1 MPAVSEN
8 LIGFPQGFEDRL
20 EELRRSR
27 ALLLQEIGAAKA
39 ASAPGPS
46 GLNAWSAAEVVY
58 HVYLSEKSI
67 ARMLKRALESTARS
81 TVADTGQLRAE
92 WERIRRLIFVDRAKV
107 QAPPRVVPENA
118 PDLADG
124 VELLRESRQQLLVAI
139 GNATYDDLLSVSMP
153 HPFQVVGTL
162 TGAGWLSVVAYHDL
176 RHAEQVRERGAATKP
191 QSDSS
196 TPDKE

>member
-8 LIGFPQGFEDRL
+8 LIGFPQGLEDRL

>member
-8 LIGFPQGFEDRL
+8 LIGFPQGFDDRL

-139 GNATYDDLLSVSMP
+139 GNATYGDLLSVSMP

>member
-8 LIGFPQGFEDRL
+8 LSEFPQGFDDRL

-27 ALLLQEIGAAKA
+27 ALLLQEIEAAKT

-46 GLNAWSAAEVVY
+46 RSSAWSAAEVVY
-58 HVYLSEKSI
+58 HVHLSEKSI
-67 ARMLKRALESTARS
+67 ARMLRKALESTVRS
-81 TVADTGQLRAE
+81 TVAEAVQLRAE
-92 WERIRRLIFVDRAKV
+92 WERIRSLIGIDRAKV

-124 VELLRESRQQLLVAI
+124 VELLRESRQQLLAAI
-139 GNATYDDLLSVSMP
+139 GKATYDDLRSVSMP
-153 HPFQVVGTL
+153 HPFRVVGTL

-176 RHAEQVRERGAATKP
+176 RHAEQVRELGAATKP
-191 QSDSS
+191 QSDSLL
-196 TPDKE
+196 PDKE

>member
-1 MPAVSEN
+1 MPAVSKN
-8 LIGFPQGFEDRL
+8 LSEFPQGIDDRL

-27 ALLLQEIGAAKA
+27 ALLLQEVGAAKT

-46 GLNAWSAAEVVY
+46 GSNTWSAAEVVY
-58 HVYLSEKSI
+58 HVHLSEKSI
-67 ARMLKRALESTARS
+67 ARMLKRTLDSTVRS
-81 TVADTGQLRAE
+81 TVADEEQLRAE
-92 WERIRRLIFVDRAKV
+92 WERIRRLIGIGRAKM

-124 VELLRESRQQLLVAI
+124 VELLSESRQQLLAAV
-139 GNATYDDLLSVSMP
+139 GNATYDDLLSVSTP

-162 TGAGWLSVVAYHDL
+162 TGAGWLTVVAYHDL
-176 RHAEQVRERGAATKP
+176 RHAEQVRELCAATKP

-196 TPDKE
+196 PPNKK